1 MERIHHRVVIGS
13 VAPDHPEFRA
23 DTLLQGKRCK
33 QAANGEGFLRL
44 ERPLPIAQIRKF
56 KPELIAEVDRLLD
69 RHCDREIA
77 DILNQRGCRTW
88 EAKPFNL
95 KKIAFIRTAYK
106 LPSRYE
112 RLRRLGMLTTRE
124 VAARFGVS
132 KTTVQ
137 QWGRQGLITQ
147 LYPGSEVS
155 SLSQFARRR
164 LSVRP
169 LA

>member
-1 MERIHHRVVIGS
+1 MTSRLSISSPVPGSCGRSAIRV
-13 VAPDHPEFRA
+13 
-23 DTLLQGKRCK
+23 
-33 QAANGEGFLRL
+33 AARL
-44 ERPLPIAQIRKF
+44 WFASGLPF

-106 LPSRYE
+106 LLSRYE

-137 QWGRQGLITQ
+137 QWGRQGLIAQ
-147 LYPGSEVS
+147 LYQDELKRGLWQLPPDQTILRGCGGKAPHP
-155 SLSQFARRR
+155 AR
-164 LSVRP
+164 LVP
-169 LA
+169 ITVQVP